1 MQTKVALDYA
11 FKLADVEMTSL
22 PTIPLKILTQL
33 DLSGNR
39 LADLPF
45 LSAEGVPN
53 LRHLNLSRNQVI
65 RLTNF
70 NNVFG
75 CLQLCKSMKIS
86 TQGRW
91 LSSDGAFLNEVW
103 FMLRPCPS
111 SVILI
116 RECHP
121 WMGFFH
127 PWMRFFHPWMEL

>member
-1 MQTKVALDYA
+1 MKYIRSIIYPNSFFFILSFLFRANYPELLTFVPRLSTLR
-11 FKLADVEMTSL
+11 LADVEMTSL

-86 TQGRW
+86 TQ
-91 LSSDGAFLNEVW
+91 SD
-103 FMLRPCPS
+103 
-111 SVILI
+111 
-116 RECHP
+116 
-121 WMGFFH
+121 
-127 PWMRFFHPWMEL
+127 